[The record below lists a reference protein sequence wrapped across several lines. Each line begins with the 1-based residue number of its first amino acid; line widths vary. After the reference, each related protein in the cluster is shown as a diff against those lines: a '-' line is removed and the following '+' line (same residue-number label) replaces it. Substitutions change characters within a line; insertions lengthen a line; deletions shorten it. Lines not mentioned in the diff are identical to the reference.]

1 MIILTMSNILAIYWE
16 FCTKPE
22 VLRLA
27 LSPPVP
33 PNEYKY
39 EWLSAIRDPRG
50 RSSSITVTLVTLLQM
65 DDAQPDVQIPRLN
78 VDRAQ
83 ALLAPPA
90 VLPQEPRQ
98 EQAVAA
104 PPAVNQPA
112 PAPQQA
118 SELEVIYRCN
128 LLSVYKRPYFPF
140 CLYLCCLCHRF
151 RVRLRWPFSHFTDI

>member
-1 MIILTMSNILAIYWE
+1 MSINMSGYQPFVILAAE
-16 FCTKPE
+16 AA
-22 VLRLA
+22 RL
-27 LSPPVP
+27 P
-33 PNEYKY
+33 
-39 EWLSAIRDPRG
+39 
-50 RSSSITVTLVTLLQM
+50 LVTLLQM

-104 PPAVNQPA
+104 PAAVNQPA

-118 SELEVIYRCN
+118 SELEVIYSCN
-128 LLSVYKRPYFPF
+128 LLSV
-140 CLYLCCLCHRF
+140 
-151 RVRLRWPFSHFTDI
+151 